1 MEFLM
6 TTKDDYNPG
15 RDLLATV
22 KGYTQPMQDQPD
34 QVVKVLQLMT
44 DDHNPQDL
52 KRECAKLTLEEV
64 KGMTKNQKIAMMTYL
79 AINELSGEYEIRNN

>member
-1 MEFLM
+1 M

-22 KGYTQPMQDQPD
+22 KGYTQPMQDQPA

-44 DDHNPQDL
+44 AHNLQDL
-52 KRECAKLTLEEV
+52 KRECAKLTVEEV
-64 KGMTKNQKIAMMTYL
+64 KGMTPAQKIAMVTYL
-79 AINELSGEYEIRNN
+79 AINESRIGVIYGNQ